1 MKKIALILILFLSLI
16 MMTSCKG
23 DKNMIVIE
31 LMDGREIKLELY
43 PDVAPETV
51 KHFYKLIKAKHF
63 DNVIFH
69 RVIEG
74 FMIQAGALV
83 YDGQGLDYN
92 EKVDSIKGEFTSNGF
107 VNNLKHEE
115 GVISM
120 ARTNDPNSASGQFF
134 ICSDTSPHLDGSYA
148 AFGRTVDQESLDVV
162 KDISRV
168 ETVSFSGFNDFPAEL
183 VIIKTIKRL

>member
-1 MKKIALILILFLSLI
+1 
-16 MMTSCKG
+16 
-23 DKNMIVIE
+23 MIVIE
-31 LMDGREIKLELY
+31 LTDGREIKLELY
-43 PDVAPETV
+43 PEVAPETV
-51 KHFYKLIKAKHF
+51 EHFYKLIKNKHF

-83 YDGQGLDYN
+83 IDGNTLDYN
-92 EKVDSIKGEFTSNGF
+92 KEVKTIKGEFTTNGF
-107 VNNLKHEE
+107 VNELKHEE

-120 ARTNDPNSASGQFF
+120 ARTSDPDSAGGQFF
-134 ICSDTSPHLDGSYA
+134 ICSDDSPHLDGSYA

-162 KDISRV
+162 KAISKV
-168 ETVSFSGFNDFPAEL
+168 ETTTFYSFKDFPVEP